1 MTKKAHKKTTN
12 KKGKEKVVD
21 KANKRV
27 KDAEKDNTSEAGKEK
42 EEQKSAEEECQDTIA
57 ELNKKVEEM
66 NDKYIRLSA
75 EFDNY
80 RKRTLKEKIELTKSA
95 GAPIILSLL
104 PVIDDFQRA
113 LEHLDEAKDMAAM
126 KEGIVLIYNKFNDFL
141 SQQGVAEIETKDVEF
156 DTDHHEAITKIPAP
170 SEEMKGKVI
179 DCVEKGYTLNDKVI
193 RFSKVVVGE

>member
-1 MTKKAHKKTTN
+1 MTKKTHKKTTD
-12 KKGKEKVVD
+12 KKGKEKE
-21 KANKRV
+21 V
-27 KDAEKDNTSEAGKEK
+27 KEAEKENVKQAEEAK
-42 EEQKSAEEECQDTIA
+42 EEKSVEEKCQDSVA
-57 ELNKKVEEM
+57 ELYEKVEEI

-126 KEGIVLIYNKFNDFL
+126 KEGIILIYNKFKDFL
-141 SQQGVAEIETKDVEF
+141 SLQGVAEIDTKEVEF

-170 SEEMKGKVI
+170 SEEMKGRVI

>member
-1 MTKKAHKKTTN
+1 MTKKTHKKTTA

-21 KANKRV
+21 KSKERV
-27 KDAEKDNTSEAGKEK
+27 EESVEQAEDAVNDER
-42 EEQKSAEEECQDTIA
+42 SAVEVCLDTVA
-57 ELNKKVEEM
+57 ELNRKVEEM
-66 NDKYIRLSA
+66 NDKYVRLSA

-80 RKRTLKEKIELTKSA
+80 RKRTLKEKVELTKSA

-113 LEHLDEAKDMAAM
+113 LEHLDEAKDMKAM
-126 KEGIVLIYNKFNDFL
+126 KEGIILIYNKFNDFL
-141 SQQGVAEIETKDVEF
+141 SQQGVAEIETKEVEF

-170 SEEMKGKVI
+170 SEDLKGKVI

>member
-1 MTKKAHKKTTN
+1 MTKKAHKKTTD

-21 KANKRV
+21 NAKERV
-27 KDAEKDNTSEAGKEK
+27 EETEK
-42 EEQKSAEEECQDTIA
+42 ETVEQAEEAVDTEKSPEDECLDSVA

-66 NDKYIRLSA
+66 NDKYVRLSA

-113 LEHLDEAKDMAAM
+113 LDHLDEAKDMKAM
-126 KEGIVLIYNKFNDFL
+126 KEGIILIYNKFNDFL
-141 SQQGVAEIETKDVEF
+141 SQQGVAEIDTKEVEF

-170 SEEMKGKVI
+170 SEDLKGKVI

>member
-1 MTKKAHKKTTN
+1 MTKKTHKKTTD
-12 KKGKEKVVD
+12 KKGKEKE
-21 KANKRV
+21 V
-27 KDAEKDNTSEAGKEK
+27 KEAEKENVKQAEEAK
-42 EEQKSAEEECQDTIA
+42 EEKSVEEKCQNSVA
-57 ELNKKVEEM
+57 ELNEKVEEI

-126 KEGIVLIYNKFNDFL
+126 KEGIILIYNKFKDFL
-141 SQQGVAEIETKDVEF
+141 SLQGVAEIDTKEVEF

-170 SEEMKGKVI
+170 SEEMKGRVI

>member
-1 MTKKAHKKTTN
+1 MTKKTHKKTSD
-12 KKGKEKVVD
+12 KKGKEKEVD
-21 KANKRV
+21 KAKERV
-27 KDAEKDNTSEAGKEK
+27 DEAKKNNSKQAGEEK
-42 EEQKSAEEECQDTIA
+42 EEQKSAEEECLDSVA

-66 NDKYIRLSA
+66 SDKYIRLSA

-126 KEGIVLIYNKFNDFL
+126 KEGIILIYNKFNDFL
-141 SQQGVAEIETKDVEF
+141 SQQGVAEIETKEVEF

>member
-1 MTKKAHKKTTN
+1 MTKKTHKKTTA

-21 KANKRV
+21 KSKERV
-27 KDAEKDNTSEAGKEK
+27 EESVEQAEDAVN
-42 EEQKSAEEECQDTIA
+42 EERSAVEVCLDTVA

-66 NDKYIRLSA
+66 NDKYVRLSA

-113 LEHLDEAKDMAAM
+113 LEHLDEAKDMKAM
-126 KEGIVLIYNKFNDFL
+126 KEGIILIYNKFNDFL
-141 SQQGVAEIETKDVEF
+141 SQQGVAEIETNGVEF

-170 SEEMKGKVI
+170 SEDLKGKVI